1 MNITQ
6 GQKKEL
12 KDLTRAANRRLE
24 RATGGQKRYIE
35 AYIKRVTGGS
45 EKFSASYRGLSAA
58 EVEKKIEQLERFMSK
73 KMTTTKKGWKDFVKN
88 VNKGLSGKGYDL
100 TDEELAD
107 ILDQIDQSSNEEFYR
122 AVNLVTAKKAE
133 EGSSWDPSME
143 KIIEVIDQKIDFQNA
158 LKMALKANPNIG
170 PKND

>member
-6 GQKKEL
+6 GQKKDL

-35 AYIKRVTGGS
+35 SYIKRVTGGA
-45 EKFSASYRGLSAA
+45 EKFSAAYKGLSAA
-58 EVEKKIEQLERFMSK
+58 EVEKKIEQLERFISK
-73 KMTTTKKGWKDFVKN
+73 RMTTTKKGWTDFVKN
-88 VNKGLSGKGYDL
+88 VNEGLSRKGYKL

-107 ILDQIDQSSNEEFYR
+107 ILDQIDQGSNEEFYR

-133 EGSSWDPSME
+133 EGSSWDPSIE
-143 KIIEVIDQKIDFQNA
+143 KIKEVIDQKIDFQNA
-158 LKMALKANPNIG
+158 LKMALEANPNIG